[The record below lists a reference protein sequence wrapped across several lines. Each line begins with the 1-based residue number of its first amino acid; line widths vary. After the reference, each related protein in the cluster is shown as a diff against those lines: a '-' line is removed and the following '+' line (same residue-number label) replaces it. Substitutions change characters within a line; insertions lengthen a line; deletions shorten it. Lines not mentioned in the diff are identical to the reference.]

1 MSKGHFTATSGAMF
15 VASRL
20 SFEYQ
25 LHVELTRDNAP
36 WVDLVVSTEDGSCAA
51 GVQVKA
57 ARDAVRMRGR
67 EKEKYP
73 SHYEWETGKKLM
85 MEARPDLLV
94 VLVDLKE
101 WREMPDFFVIQA
113 REIQAY
119 YQQWQAEHP
128 GKDPGRWRSTNQGYR
143 SWTFSRTTR
152 RRSST
157 GYVMIRTRKI
167 SDRGALRYLLLT

>member
-119 YQQWQAEHP
+119 YQLWQAEHP
-128 GKDPGRWRSTNQGYR
+128 GKDPGRWIYKPGVQELDILKNDPTPL
-143 SWTFSRTTR
+143 
-152 RRSST
+152 
-157 GYVMIRTRKI
+157 I
-167 SDRGALRYLLLT
+167 DRLCDDTHSEDQR